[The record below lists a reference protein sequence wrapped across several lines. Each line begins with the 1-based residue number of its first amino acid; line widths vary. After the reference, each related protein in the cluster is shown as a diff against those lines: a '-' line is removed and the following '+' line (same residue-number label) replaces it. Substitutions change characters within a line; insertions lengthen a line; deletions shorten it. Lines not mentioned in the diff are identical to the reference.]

1 MLARGKLEIEEKF
14 NEWGLLAFGENAVE
28 LPFDAEISDIYDA

>member
-14 NEWGLLAFGENAVE
+14 NEGGLLAFGENAVE
-28 LPFDAEISDIYDA
+28 LPFDTEISDIYDA